1 MIIKFSLEFNGR
13 KFEVYFLQEGNRW
26 GKESHF
32 PQLQRAG
39 LAGVYNL
46 IFYILSFRQK
56 KQIFLLHSIE
66 KNFQYVK

>member
-1 MIIKFSLEFNGR
+1 MIMKFINEFNGR
-13 KFEVYFLQEGNRW
+13 KFEIYFLQEGNRW

-46 IFYILSFRQK
+46 IFYILSFQQK
-56 KQIFLLHSIE
+56 IKQFFIAF
-66 KNFQYVK
+66 F